1 MTEQQ
6 LTRLLGAYGGM
17 VRTICRGILPGR
29 PEDAEEAE
37 ADTFVRLWKSAQLPR
52 EEAHLRSYIIRTAR
66 SCAIDKY
73 RSLMR
78 NGVTFSLEERDEA
91 AFTVELESHLEDQEL
106 IDLIR
111 TLPPPDGELFLRR
124 YLYCEPSALLAEH
137 FRMPENTVRTRLFR
151 AKSKL
156 QKLLR
161 KEHML

>member
-6 LTRLLGAYGGM
+6 LTRLIADYGGM
-17 VRTICRGILPGR
+17 VRTICGGILPGR
-29 PEDAEEAE
+29 AEDAEEAE
-37 ADTFVRLWKSAQLPR
+37 ADTFFRLWRSKKLPE

-66 SCAIDKY
+66 SCAIDRY
-73 RSLMR
+73 RSLVR
-78 NGVTFSLEERDEA
+78 NGIMFSLDEREEA

-137 FRMPENTVRTRLFR
+137 FQMPETTVRTRLFR

-161 KEHML
+161 KEQML